1 MKGVLVCFA
10 LSALVASVAY
20 WSSSS
25 LPFSLLVLSLYLT
38 CLCFLCLPRVLFLQR
53 KRRIRR
59 ECYRFMNAFLTT
71 CSVTNSLSRGFQAA
85 CEGAEGEMKE
95 TIESIQSEEVY
106 GRLLF
111 MTPYFESPLYEV
123 FLSIVDIYQ
132 NRGGDIISLSGLL
145 LEEATKGEEEAEK
158 RFHASLGKL
167 LQYGLLWGMSLGIV
181 AFLRFALSTFY
192 ASLLSS
198 STFLLSLLLYFLF
211 LLGSL
216 VFYCFVY
223 TKGVKFWVGK
233 KKGVENGKKGG

>member
-1 MKGVLVCFA
+1 MKGALVCVV
-10 LSALVASVAY
+10 LSGIIASVAY

-25 LPFSLLVLSLYLT
+25 LSFSLLILSL
-38 CLCFLCLPRVLFLQR
+38 CLACFCFLCLPRVLSLQR

-59 ECYRFMNAFLTT
+59 ECYRFMNAFLTA
-71 CSVTNSLSRGFQAA
+71 CSVTNSLSRSFEAA
-85 CEGAEGEMKE
+85 CEGADGELKE
-95 TIESIQSEEVY
+95 TIQSIQSEEVY

-132 NRGGDIISLSGLL
+132 NRGGDIISLAGLL

-158 RFHASLGKL
+158 RFHSSLGKL

-198 STFLLSLLLYFLF
+198 RTFLLSLFLYFLF

-223 TKGVKFWVGK
+223 TQGVKVWVPK
-233 KKGVENGKKGG
+233 KKGAEDERKK